1 MLLCNLCVAHR
12 REIVV
17 TALSLGTFLMAQ
29 EKNLPAMQG
38 DMGDMCLI
46 PLEWEDLLEG
56 EMATHPVF
64 LPGKSHGQRSLAGCS
79 PKGCRVGDN
88 QGHK

>member
-1 MLLCNLCVAHR
+1 
-12 REIVV
+12 
-17 TALSLGTFLMAQ
+17 MAQ
-29 EKNLPAMQG
+29 RVKNPPAMQG

>member
-1 MLLCNLCVAHR
+1 M
-12 REIVV
+12 V
-17 TALSLGTFLMAQ
+17 TALSLGTFLMAPRV
-29 EKNLPAMQG
+29 KHLPAVQG
-38 DMGDMCLI
+38 DMGDICLI

-56 EMATHPVF
+56 EMVTHPGF

-79 PKGCRVGDN
+79 PKGCRVGDD